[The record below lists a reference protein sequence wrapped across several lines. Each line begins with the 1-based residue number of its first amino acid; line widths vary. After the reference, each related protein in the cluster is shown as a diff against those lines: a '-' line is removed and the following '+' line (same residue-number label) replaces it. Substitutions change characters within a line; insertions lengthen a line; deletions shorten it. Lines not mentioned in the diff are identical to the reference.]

1 MPEQTKTNEQAATS
15 GKVGDKAGKARIPW
29 HLRLVFSSILA
40 GVLGV
45 SLWLGGMLVYYT
57 IAFPDPLSVRSK
69 DTAPVIRIVARDG
82 TLLAKRGAAHDYVP
96 MEMIPQHVVDAVVA
110 TEDRRFFNH
119 FGLDPFGLIRAAFA
133 NLRAGRFVQGGSTLT
148 QQLAKNLFLTS
159 ERTMS
164 RKLDE
169 LALAVWLEVR
179 LTKKEILEL
188 YLNRVYFGAG
198 AYGVEAASQRYFDK
212 SVRALSVA
220 EAALIAGLLKA
231 PSKYAPTSNQAAA
244 MRRARSVLSKMR
256 EAGVIDEATLRKAR
270 STPIHIANVK
280 GTGATTGF
288 EYAIDLVLERLPPVL
303 GSTNAEMIVETT
315 IDAALQRRA
324 NRIITR
330 MLDTKG
336 KTMQASQAAL
346 VSLDSSGGIRVLVGG
361 RSYAQS
367 QFNRATKAQRQPGSV
382 FKPFVYLT
390 ALERGMKPNSV
401 VYDQPINIDGWSPQN
416 DNHKHAGATTLRQAL
431 AKSINSVAVQLA
443 RDSGIAT
450 VARTAR
456 RLGIVSELRQDLSL
470 ALGTSEL
477 NLLEV
482 VGAYAAFSEGGHRV
496 EPHIIRRIRLNNGR
510 ILFARGPAQE
520 QRVITEQNVGAI
532 NDMLNAA
539 LVAGTGRR
547 AALPRHPAAGKT
559 GTTQDFRDAW
569 FIGYTAHMTTGVW
582 VGNDNGAPMRRVMG
596 GNLPAEIWRSVML
609 EAHRELDPTALPGTA
624 PTDDVAG
631 RSMLPPLVRS
641 DNAQSLAPLAPAMT
655 PLPGRAVRSVQ
666 QWRRAKRIARPHQ
679 PHAIGQRLVI
689 EPPRLSADR
698 NARDASGV
706 VTPSPAKR
714 KTPQFPNERID
725 ADFLARM
732 LEQTSATEKSM
743 AKATRNGG
751 FDADIIRQQIEAVR
765 TDERAPERTL
775 PPKGLM
781 ALGARN

>member
-1 MPEQTKTNEQAATS
+1 M
-15 GKVGDKAGKARIPW
+15 
-29 HLRLVFSSILA
+29 
-40 GVLGV
+40 
-45 SLWLGGMLVYYT
+45 
-57 IAFPDPLSVRSK
+57 
-69 DTAPVIRIVARDG
+69 
-82 TLLAKRGAAHDYVP
+82 
-96 MEMIPQHVVDAVVA
+96 
-110 TEDRRFFNH
+110 
-119 FGLDPFGLIRAAFA
+119 
-133 NLRAGRFVQGGSTLT
+133 
-148 QQLAKNLFLTS
+148 
-159 ERTMS
+159 
-164 RKLDE
+164 
-169 LALAVWLEVR
+169 
-179 LTKKEILEL
+179 
-188 YLNRVYFGAG
+188 
-198 AYGVEAASQRYFDK
+198 
-212 SVRALSVA
+212 A

-288 EYAIDLVLERLPPVL
+288 EYAIDLVLEKLPPVL

-510 ILFARGPAQE
+510 ILFARGP
-520 QRVITEQNVGAI
+520 R
-532 NDMLNAA
+532 
-539 LVAGTGRR
+539 
-547 AALPRHPAAGKT
+547 KS
-559 GTTQDFRDAW
+559 
-569 FIGYTAHMTTGVW
+569 
-582 VGNDNGAPMRRVMG
+582 
-596 GNLPAEIWRSVML
+596 SV
-609 EAHRELDPTALPGTA
+609 
-624 PTDDVAG
+624 
-631 RSMLPPLVRS
+631 
-641 DNAQSLAPLAPAMT
+641 
-655 PLPGRAVRSVQ
+655 
-666 QWRRAKRIARPHQ
+666 
-679 PHAIGQRLVI
+679 
-689 EPPRLSADR
+689 
-698 NARDASGV
+698 
-706 VTPSPAKR
+706 
-714 KTPQFPNERID
+714 
-725 ADFLARM
+725 
-732 LEQTSATEKSM
+732 
-743 AKATRNGG
+743 
-751 FDADIIRQQIEAVR
+751 
-765 TDERAPERTL
+765 
-775 PPKGLM
+775 
-781 ALGARN
+781 